1 MNENIKV
8 TLSLFFIILVLML
21 LSASGLFIL
30 YPILATQIISYTI
43 VTIPLLTLLVIF
55 IQLFTPKKAK

>member
-1 MNENIKV
+1 MDKNIKF
-8 TLSLFFIILVLML
+8 TLVLFFIILVLML

-43 VTIPLLTLLVIF
+43 VSIPLLALIVIF